1 LRSISDHELLRKCY
15 KTRPMPDYIFD
26 TTVLSNLA
34 AVGRLELL
42 EKRYGQ
48 VALTTVEVSDE
59 LRRGLQAGY
68 GYLGDVLQQVQ
79 SANSSGWLRI
89 AIPESATEHQ
99 LRGEFDLR
107 LDPGEAS
114 CLALAISR
122 GLILVTDDLAARQLA
137 QERDVLLTGTVGIL
151 LALVRDGSLP
161 LSEGNTLLAEMIQR
175 RYRSPV
181 DHLDELI

>member
-1 LRSISDHELLRKCY
+1 
-15 KTRPMPDYIFD
+15 MPDYIFD

-34 AVGRLELL
+34 AVGRLDLL
-42 EKRYGQ
+42 ERRYRK

-68 GYLGDVLQQVQ
+68 EYLENALRQIQGISPD
-79 SANSSGWLRI
+79 GWLRI
-89 AIPESATEHQ
+89 VAPESTAEHH
-99 LRGEFDLR
+99 LRGEFDLL
-107 LDPGEAS
+107 LDSGEAS

-122 GLILVTDDLAARQLA
+122 GLIFVTDDLAARQLA
-137 QERDVLLTGTVGIL
+137 QERDVPLTGTVGIL
-151 LALVRDGSLP
+151 LALVRDGLLP
-161 LSEGNTLLAEMIQR
+161 LTEANAILAEMIER

>member
-1 LRSISDHELLRKCY
+1 
-15 KTRPMPDYIFD
+15 MPDNIFD

-34 AVGRLELL
+34 AVGRQDLL
-42 EKRYGQ
+42 EKRYRN

-68 GYLGDVLQQVQ
+68 GYLENVLQQIQNV
-79 SANSSGWLRI
+79 SPGGWLPFV
-89 AIPESATEHQ
+89 APESTAEHQ
-99 LRGEFDLR
+99 LRGEFDLL

-114 CLALAISR
+114 CLALAISS

-137 QERDVLLTGTVGIL
+137 QERDVRLTGTVGIL
-151 LALVRDGSLP
+151 LALVRDDVLSLT
-161 LSEGNTLLAEMIQR
+161 EANAILAEMIER

-181 DHLDELI
+181 DRLDELI

>member
-1 LRSISDHELLRKCY
+1 
-15 KTRPMPDYIFD
+15 MPDYIFD

-34 AVGRLELL
+34 AIGRLDLL
-42 EKRYGQ
+42 EKRYRETG
-48 VALTTVEVSDE
+48 LTTVEVSDE

-68 GYLGDVLQQVQ
+68 GYLEDVLRQIQTITPG
-79 SANSSGWLRI
+79 GWLRV
-89 AIPESATEHQ
+89 AVPKSAAEHR
-99 LRGEFDLR
+99 LRGEFDLL

-122 GLILVTDDLAARQLA
+122 GLILVTDDLAARRLA

-151 LALVRDGSLP
+151 VVLVRDGILSLD
-161 LSEGNTLLAEMIQR
+161 EGNAMLAEMIER

-181 DHLDELI
+181 DSLDEFI

>member
-1 LRSISDHELLRKCY
+1 MH
-15 KTRPMPDYIFD
+15 DYIFD

-34 AVGRLELL
+34 VVGRLDLL
-42 EKRYGQ
+42 EKRYRTVG
-48 VALTTVEVSDE
+48 LTTVEVSDE

-68 GYLGDVLQQVQ
+68 GYLEKVLQQIQ
-79 SANSSGWLRI
+79 SISPGGWLRI
-89 AIPESATEHQ
+89 VAPESPAEHQ
-99 LRGEFDLR
+99 LRGEFDLL

-137 QERDVLLTGTVGIL
+137 QERGVPLTGTVGIL
-151 LALVRDGSLP
+151 LAMVRDGVLSLT
-161 LSEGNTLLAEMIQR
+161 EANGILAKMIEW

-181 DHLDELI
+181 DRLDELI